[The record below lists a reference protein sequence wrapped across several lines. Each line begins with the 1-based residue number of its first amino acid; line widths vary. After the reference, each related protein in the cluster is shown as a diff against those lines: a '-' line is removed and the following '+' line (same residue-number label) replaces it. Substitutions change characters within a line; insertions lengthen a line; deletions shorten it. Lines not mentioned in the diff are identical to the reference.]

1 MPCPLLE
8 VRCPRCGGHAT
19 FDEPFEFL
27 SERKTPMADGEGLAR
42 WGGYYVR
49 EKYPSV
55 LRWKAPRGSDQY
67 LSTAPQGGGYR
78 LRHVGVVR
86 CGACHHVG
94 AHLLRWP
101 DDAWFRWD
109 VRGTRLWA
117 WDEPHARVLLA
128 YVESLRRE
136 PARHPGYQRSL
147 RKLPAVI
154 LAARNRALVA
164 KKIRTLLPRETQ
176 PCDEG

>member
-1 MPCPLLE
+1 MYRPLLE
-8 VRCPRCGGHAT
+8 VRCPRCAGRAT
-19 FDEPFEFL
+19 FDKPFELL
-27 SERKTPMADGEGLAR
+27 SERRTSAAEGEGMPR
-42 WGGYYVR
+42 WGGFYVR

-55 LRWKAPRGSDQY
+55 LRWRAPRGCEQY
-67 LSTAPQGGGYR
+67 LSTGAGGGGYR
-78 LRHVGVVR
+78 LGRLGVVR
-86 CGACHHVG
+86 CGACHHVA
-94 AHLLRWP
+94 AHRLRWP
-101 DDAWFRWD
+101 DDAWFQWD

-136 PARHPGYQRSL
+136 PARHRGYSASL

-164 KKIRTLLPRETQ
+164 KKIRTLLPLETHA
-176 PCDEG
+176 CDVD